1 MGKGGKHPKNYYK
14 EDDRTWRQASQ
25 SHGQGGGGGRNQG
38 WSWWPGTW
46 RSPRSRPDSQD
57 NRGRGSQTTFPA
69 YDADWRRSAEM
80 MEVPTAH
87 PKASTP
93 SASGIVKEV
102 QNAVNAARRLE
113 QRLMKT
119 QKEMLQK
126 GQAWD
131 SWVLE
136 MRATYAKESDRHK
149 AEQARLLS
157 ELRDLEAQTQAAYSQ
172 VQHVALHRQQE
183 SAPPPPLQWETNM
196 EVDEDLTED
205 QTRQEL
211 ERILGRSSTAPGP
224 PGLLASTSP
233 PPVTTDAY
241 PVPTET
247 SFSTVPVDTK
257 PALPDPRAPPAA
269 PEAVPAASTLASK
282 LSEKRKA
289 YRTAMGPF
297 GLLRPST
304 TQLTAE
310 GTNAISRTNPLDSGQ
325 AGHLIDDDNEEL
337 NAASPGFS
345 NME

>member
-1 MGKGGKHPKNYYK
+1 MAFTSQPPRQPGQPWTRLSDNVPRIRCGLAQIRRDDGGAYRTPEGLYPQCQWYSQGSPECGERRAQTGAAAHEDPERNVTKRPGLGLLGSGDASHLCEGKRPP
-14 EDDRTWRQASQ
+14 
-25 SHGQGGGGGRNQG
+25 QGGTGTPFVRAARLRGPDSGGLQPSSTRRTPSAAGECATASTAMGNEHGGRRGPHGRPDQTG
-38 WSWWPGTW
+38 AGTHTWPLLD
-46 RSPRSRPDSQD
+46 RSRPC
-57 NRGRGSQTTFPA
+57 T
-69 YDADWRRSAEM
+69 YDAAAQRQCC
-80 MEVPTAH
+80 
-87 PKASTP
+87 P
-93 SASGIVKEV
+93 SHALR
-102 QNAVNAARRLE
+102 AA
-113 QRLMKT
+113 
-119 QKEMLQK
+119 
-126 GQAWD
+126 
-131 SWVLE
+131 
-136 MRATYAKESDRHK
+136 
-149 AEQARLLS
+149 
-157 ELRDLEAQTQAAYSQ
+157 
-172 VQHVALHRQQE
+172 
-183 SAPPPPLQWETNM
+183 
-196 EVDEDLTED
+196 
-205 QTRQEL
+205 
-211 ERILGRSSTAPGP
+211 